1 LNKNPAHV
9 PTTGQ
14 PAPIVEHG
22 THIIPA
28 AADVGEPTAFGVNP
42 EEQAAHTI
50 LATEDV
56 APML

>member
-42 EEQAAHTI
+42 EEQATHTI
-50 LATEDV
+50 AVTADPD
-56 APML
+56 PML